1 MLFPTT
7 MEGLLR
13 DGYTKKLAN
22 TYLNTLE
29 HEKNNHAY
37 DPSLVKWAHE
47 HGFYAECASILHLTE
62 ENCDNYLSQYEF
74 NKVWPLNGWTRIWV
88 NDKLTLKY
96 TLSGEKL
103 KHYLPSYYYYS
114 TKHGLRVLMDNT
126 DSTASDQALL
136 NCLQRVGDF
145 ACKPSN
151 GTKAAGFYKLSWVSG
166 QYYIN
171 DELVS
176 ETDIIHF
183 VHTHPNYIFTEYLIP
198 DDDWAQY
205 SPLIHTIRIMVLN
218 EHGDDPFFVGNYI
231 RIPYEGSGTSNYISH
246 DGTNN
251 DDYNI
256 YALIDMETGE
266 YGDAIAAYPDRAV
279 SLSCHPDTGAP
290 IHGTISCFE
299 EMKKASLDI
308 ARWFNT
314 LEYFGIDFGIT
325 TEGLKIMEI
334 NTHPMVTISQIKN
347 PLYKDARAK
356 AYFQRKLREINSMS
370 EAEKEARNRI
380 LR

>member
-1 MLFPTT
+1 MKFPIT
-7 MEGLLR
+7 MGELLR
-13 DGYTKKLAN
+13 DGYTEKLAKA
-22 TYLNTLE
+22 YLKTLA
-29 HEKNNHAY
+29 HENNNPAY
-37 DPSLVKWAHE
+37 DPAFVKWAHE

-74 NKVWPLNGWTRIWV
+74 NKVWPLNGWTRMWV

-96 TLSGEKL
+96 TLSGGGL
-103 KHYLPSYYYYS
+103 DHFLPKYYYYS
-114 TKHGLRVLMDNT
+114 TNHGLRVLMDNF
-126 DSTASDQALL
+126 DPEASEQALL
-136 NCLQRVGDF
+136 RCLQRVGTF

-151 GTKAAGFYKLSWVSG
+151 GTMAAGFCKLSWERG
-166 QYYIN
+166 QFCMN
-171 DELVS
+171 DNAVS
-176 ETDIIHF
+176 ETEVIDF
-183 VHTHPNYIFTEYLIP
+183 VRTHPNYVFTEYLRP
-198 DDDWAQY
+198 DDDWARY

-218 EHGDDPFFVGNYI
+218 EHGDDPCFVGNYI

-266 YGDAIAAYPDRAV
+266 YGDAIAAYPDRADP
-279 SLSCHPDTGAP
+279 LACHPDTGVP
-290 IHGTISCFE
+290 IHGTIRCLE

-356 AYFQRKLREINSMS
+356 AYFQRKLREIDSMS